1 MTSVKDV
8 VAKSNCA
15 LALALKVIYLPLNK
29 RLVRKRT
36 RQYGFLKSYLDGR
49 GFTVYPS
56 EIIVGLNGLPQT
68 KEGFFV
74 DVAAFKDGGYYA
86 FEYKSLRD
94 SIGSQRLL
102 NQICNYSLSF
112 DYVMVV
118 AEVNENGKRR
128 EASINPKRGSH
139 MQQIISLGAGFWTV
153 HLQNNPY
160 KHDYGKT
167 VFTEVLEPKLQHPNP
182 DNKRYIEQK
191 FKRYVFGLP
200 VPEDPNQKTIEIWM
214 H

>member
-1 MTSVKDV
+1 
-8 VAKSNCA
+8 VAPTPRGCLRNSEGMSF
-15 LALALKVIYLPLNK
+15 LPLNK

-36 RQYGFLKSYLDGR
+36 LKYGFLKSYLDGR
-49 GFTVYPS
+49 GYSVYPT
-56 EIIVGLNGLPQT
+56 EIVVGHKDLPVTNQ
-68 KEGFFV
+68 GFLV
-74 DVAAFKDGGYYA
+74 DVTAFKDGGYYA

-102 NQICNYSLSF
+102 NQICNYSFSF
-112 DYVMVV
+112 DYVVVV

-128 EASINPKRGSH
+128 EASIDPKRGSH

-153 HLQNNPY
+153 QFPKGHIYHTDP
-160 KHDYGKT
+160 G
-167 VFTEVLEPKLQHPNP
+167 VFVEVLEAKLQHPNP
-182 DNKRYIEQK
+182 ENKRYIEQK

-214 H
+214 R